1 MVDKN
6 KLEELHTQIGL
17 VQDIMRHTDAKDP
30 RQEQLRE
37 LLAVMYQ
44 ELNKLSP
51 AKDKLDKP
59 LLSEDSL

>member
-6 KLEELHTQIGL
+6 KLEELQTQIGL
-17 VQDIMRHTDAKDP
+17 VHDIMRHTDVKDP
-30 RQEQLRE
+30 RMESLRE

-44 ELNKLSP
+44 ELNKLQP

-59 LLSEDSL
+59 LLSDDSL

>member
-1 MVDKN
+1 MVDKI
-6 KLEELHTQIGL
+6 KGLQTQIGL
-17 VQDIMRHTDAKDP
+17 VWDIMRHTDAKDP

-44 ELNKLSP
+44 ELNQLQP
-51 AKDKLDKP
+51 PQDKLDKP